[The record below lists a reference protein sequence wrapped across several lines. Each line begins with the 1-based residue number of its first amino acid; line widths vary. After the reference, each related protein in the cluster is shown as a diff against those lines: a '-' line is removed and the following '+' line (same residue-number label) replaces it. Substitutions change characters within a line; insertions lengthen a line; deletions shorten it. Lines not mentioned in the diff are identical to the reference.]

1 MGDGADV
8 PVLGADVPVLG
19 ADVPALGVD
28 ALALGAEV
36 PAPGA
41 EVPTPWASV
50 VPAISAPL
58 MSATV
63 SGASICCLLV
73 SFMTKTP
80 WRIRPA

>member
-8 PVLGADVPVLG
+8 PVLGADVPALG
-19 ADVPALGVD
+19 ADVP
-28 ALALGAEV
+28 ALGAEV

-50 VPAISAPL
+50 VPVTSAPL

-63 SGASICCLLV
+63 SDVTLCCLLG